1 MAALLSDDRC
11 SKLNSLGLSCPQHG
25 RLGTWRIAPPGPQDF
40 CETLIPDD
48 PVPRCPESVIQH
60 SNYSWG
66 FRRSGTMKKF
76 EQGATANLIE
86 LATSAA
92 SREPRIRIDIELT
105 GILIINFTSFESI
118 WCLQWIPTSS
128 WRLQAVELVQ
138 DPCKFSEDAQC
149 RRHSAHGHERNY
161 LAIWC
166 SLI

>member
-1 MAALLSDDRC
+1 MIDVPSWTALAWAAHSMVGSVPGESRRRDLKTSV
-11 SKLNSLGLSCPQHG
+11 
-25 RLGTWRIAPPGPQDF
+25 RLWSRMTQSRD
-40 CETLIPDD
+40 
-48 PVPRCPESVIQH
+48 VPSQSFNTQII

-128 WRLQAVELVQ
+128 WRLQDVELVL